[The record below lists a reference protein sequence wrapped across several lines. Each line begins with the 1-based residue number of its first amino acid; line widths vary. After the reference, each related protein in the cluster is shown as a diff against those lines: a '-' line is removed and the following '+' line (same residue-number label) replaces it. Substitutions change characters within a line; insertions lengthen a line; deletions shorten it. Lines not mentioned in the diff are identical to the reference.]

1 MFQKDL
7 SSVPVGQL
15 WVEML
20 RFYSLE
26 FNMVDNV
33 IGVRTKAI
41 LSREANDWPKK
52 RMAVEGESLSGSL
65 VYARLKNQRKCTE
78 SSRKTV
84 MMCFT

>member
-7 SSVPVGQL
+7 SSVAVGQL

-41 LSREANDWPKK
+41 LSREAKDWPKK

-78 SSRKTV
+78 SSRNSS
-84 MMCFT
+84 